1 MYFSVMSEIRTKK
14 AEKFSVKTPVMTEN
28 FMNRSVITLS
38 TQILKKKTK
47 GNLDCGVIDHDVI

>member
-1 MYFSVMSEIRTKK
+1 MSEIRTKK

-38 TQILKKKTK
+38 RQILKKKTK